1 MVATTHC
8 SLVPLS
14 QVKVLFVPTEYSR
27 KKNKTIYLLK
37 RKLLRWTVVNKLLLY
52 GSTNFMSIEPNYV
65 QVGGMGQSNGTTAPP
80 TANGQANS
88 APLSEVINQAFTKRY

>member
-1 MVATTHC
+1 
-8 SLVPLS
+8 
-14 QVKVLFVPTEYSR
+14 
-27 KKNKTIYLLK
+27 
-37 RKLLRWTVVNKLLLY
+37 
-52 GSTNFMSIEPNYV
+52 MSIEPNYV

>member
-1 MVATTHC
+1 MATR
-8 SLVPLS
+8 S
-14 QVKVLFVPTEYSR
+14 QRPKPTSQAICHLNPWLAIIE
-27 KKNKTIYLLK
+27 IA
-37 RKLLRWTVVNKLLLY
+37 VNILLLY